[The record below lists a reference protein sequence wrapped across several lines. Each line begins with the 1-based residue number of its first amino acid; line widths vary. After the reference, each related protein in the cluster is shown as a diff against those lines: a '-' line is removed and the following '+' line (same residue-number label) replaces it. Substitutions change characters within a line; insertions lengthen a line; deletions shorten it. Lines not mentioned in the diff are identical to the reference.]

1 MTTAGL
7 DVRNVVTA
15 CARTT
20 QVCHTISQFE
30 QKNSSFLSLL
40 LLLPY
45 SVFDAC
51 EQRCCQ
57 LSGDCVCCC
66 VAFRPARSESELASA
81 SLYYHSLPL
90 KYVFLHLRISQ
101 EDWTGWWTV
110 KLVWL
115 CFKIVYLKHNGHS
128 LEMDAS
134 VFADRLSKP
143 SILRNIWIT
152 HWTITTLSGL
162 RDKRRLG
169 NDQPSVDFG

>member
-1 MTTAGL
+1 MT
-7 DVRNVVTA
+7 
-15 CARTT
+15 CATLLPRARERRKSAT
-20 QVCHTISQFE
+20 QSL
-30 QKNSSFLSLL
+30 NSSKRIVRFSLYFFFFHIQSL
-40 LLLPY
+40 THV
-45 SVFDAC
+45 SK
-51 EQRCCQ
+51 RCCQ

-81 SLYYHSLPL
+81 SLYHSLPL
-90 KYVFLHLRISQ
+90 KYVFHLRISQ